1 MVLLTI
7 PSSYLTGPKTR
18 SGSVRVGKRNG
29 NFPLSPSNGRHFPG
43 GCSRACFVLRF
54 SCYLFRSCSSPPPM
68 SVPFCTSQSL
78 TTGARETTRC
88 RTCILI
94 QAGWTEQM
102 MYRVEEN
109 LVTFW
114 HQFLLQFPASKQILE
129 RLNGANALTFCHGT
143 FMKLFSWRLLSRFFC
158 PLLFVLLISFLFVT
172 ATDVRSLLYI
182 THRR

>member
-1 MVLLTI
+1 MVSLTI
-7 PSSYLTGPKTR
+7 PPSYPTAPKTR

-88 RTCILI
+88 QTCTSN
-94 QAGWTEQM
+94 QVGWMAKTEQTVSGPTPSCLPLTCGYSRRCV
-102 MYRVEEN
+102 MYRR
-109 LVTFW
+109 
-114 HQFLLQFPASKQILE
+114 E
-129 RLNGANALTFCHGT
+129 RTSVAVMNRNKINKTKSRG
-143 FMKLFSWRLLSRFFC
+143 RL
-158 PLLFVLLISFLFVT
+158 
-172 ATDVRSLLYI
+172 RSLSVMELL
-182 THRR
+182 